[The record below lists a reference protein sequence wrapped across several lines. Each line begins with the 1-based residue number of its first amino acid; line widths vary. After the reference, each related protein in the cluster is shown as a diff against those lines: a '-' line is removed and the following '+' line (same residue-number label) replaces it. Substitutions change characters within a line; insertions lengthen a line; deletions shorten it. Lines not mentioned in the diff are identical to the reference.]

1 MKINKIFKGAAFSE
15 LWKRENKRLAYKW
28 NVLKFERE
36 EIDLPDFERSKEEI
50 LEKVKTANEL
60 QKLWYAW
67 QRYFK
72 IFISYSVLLFMVNI
86 RES

>member
-15 LWKRENKRLAYKW
+15 LWKRENKRLAYEW
-28 NVLKFERE
+28 NVLKFENE
-36 EIDLPDFERSKEEI
+36 EIDLPDFERSKEKI
-50 LEKVKTANEL
+50 LEKIKSANEF
-60 QKLWYAW
+60 QKFWFAW

-72 IFISYSVLLFMVNI
+72 ILMSYSVLLFMVII